1 MPACKNLPSREELL
15 ALFDDA
21 GNSIQWKERRS
32 SSIKTGVDVTRKING
47 YYTVHLGDSYFLVHR
62 ILFKMRTGE
71 EPGHI
76 DHIDGNKLNNLQ
88 ENLRAATKAQNGWNR
103 PIQKNS
109 SSGVKNVTKC
119 PRTEKWVV
127 RIIANGVRHN
137 GGRFDDISD
146 AEKAAQQLRQKLHGE
161 FAHD

>member
-1 MPACKNLPSREELL
+1 MPVCKPLPSREELL
-15 ALFDDA
+15 ELFEDS
-21 GNSIQWKERRS
+21 GNSVRWRERRS
-32 SSIKTGVDVTRKING
+32 SSIKPGSEVTRRING

-71 EPGHI
+71 EPSHI
-76 DHIDGNKLNNLQ
+76 DHIDGNKLNNRQ
-88 ENLRAATKAQNGWNR
+88 DNLRAATKAQNGWNR

-119 PRTEKWVV
+119 PRTGKWVV

-137 GGRFDDISD
+137 GGRFDDIYQ
-146 AEKAAQQLRQKLHGE
+146 AEIAACQLRNKLHGE